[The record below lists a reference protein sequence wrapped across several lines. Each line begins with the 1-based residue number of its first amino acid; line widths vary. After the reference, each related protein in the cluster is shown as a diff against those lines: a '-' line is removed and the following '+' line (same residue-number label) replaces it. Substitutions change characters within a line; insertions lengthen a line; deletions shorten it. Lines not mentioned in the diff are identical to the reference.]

1 MEQHAV
7 NEALVKAITKIF
19 QETGAT
25 EQSKDLVMLLTKT
38 FMIGRKSV
46 TTNDIMESDARTAL
60 KHLDYLA
67 QTNTK
72 HLQYLAGRTLFR
84 KAKDGEQA
92 VRANGDWV
100 REMEYAGSLGALGQV
115 SWLKWVEDCF
125 ATRLTPS
132 QAGDPAF
139 CHLQRRGSYLDLTQ
153 KQHSFLGH
161 MFYKHIGHKDFAM
174 FIFKHGL
181 PEILTTQHENAS
193 DDDMIS
199 VMQWYG
205 RYAAYREQNVQRG
218 SYTRYSR
225 W

>member
-1 MEQHAV
+1 MGVAHDGTTCCERSISQGDHE
-7 NEALVKAITKIF
+7 NISGNRCYRAI
-19 QETGAT
+19 QGPCDAPD
-25 EQSKDLVMLLTKT
+25 KDIHDRPNILY
-38 FMIGRKSV
+38 
-46 TTNDIMESDARTAL
+46 
-60 KHLDYLA
+60 LDYI
-67 QTNTK
+67 
-72 HLQYLAGRTLFR
+72 AGGTVFH

-115 SWLKWVEDCF
+115 SWVKWVEDCF
-125 ATRLTPS
+125 ATRLTPR

-139 CHLQRRGSYLDLTQ
+139 CHLQRRGSYLNLTQ

-174 FIFKHGL
+174 FIFKHVL
-181 PEILTTQHENAS
+181 PEILTTQQENAS

-218 SYTRYSR
+218 FYVS
-225 W
+225 